1 MKKIQ
6 KVSTRKTEVLRVRIH
21 IDEKQKLEEDAQIR
35 NFSSVTQY
43 IFFLIDKER
52 KKYLSSNEVNVLP
65 GSQKIKY
72 QSVASHLARI
82 GNNVNQIAYRINK
95 ANKKNELSDSVAKEM
110 IDELMHL
117 NIQISK
123 LRVK

>member
-21 IDEKQKLEEDAQIR
+21 IDEKQKLEDDVRIR
-35 NFSSVTQY
+35 NFSSISQY
-43 IFFLIDKER
+43 ILFITEKER
-52 KKYLSSNEVNVLP
+52 KQYLHETDTEIISGN
-65 GSQKIKY
+65 QKIRY
-72 QSVASHLARI
+72 QSVAAHLSRI
-82 GNNVNQIAYRINK
+82 GNNINQIAYRINK

-110 IDELMHL
+110 ISELMHL

-123 LRVK
+123 LREK

>member
-1 MKKIQ
+1 MKNKQ
-6 KVSTRKTEVLRVRIH
+6 TRKTEVLRIRIH
-21 IDEKQKLEEDAQIR
+21 IDEKQKLEEDTNSR
-35 NFSSVTQY
+35 NFNSISQY
-43 IFFLIDKER
+43 ILFLIEKER
-52 KKYLSSNEVNVLP
+52 KKYLNSTDTEIITGN
-65 GSQKIKY
+65 QKIKY
-72 QSVASHLARI
+72 QSVAAHLSRI
-82 GNNVNQIAYRINK
+82 GNNINQIAYRINK